1 MWDRWGPVS
10 VTGTLH
16 FALGEQRNHWEF
28 WAAEWSDLGFS
39 SVMLAATWRKDYI
52 PQRWKQEDQL
62 CRYYLHRARNSS
74 VLDQDG
80 RRGEQ
85 WMDSRCTLS
94 KWTDVTDYLD
104 AGVRE
109 WKKARMIPGFLD
121 LNTWWNG
128 EEYRRSRFGEGRA
141 CLPQRGPRE
150 RVHQSSPRAPRR
162 CKSMANCKMFY
173 WLRWFHSTSRWSR
186 HLFGMVNKG
195 GDVFLITTIL
205 PETLSPHLEGL
216 HRPR

>member
-128 EEYRRSRFGEGRA
+128 EEYRRSRFGEGGKKTESSVFNMLIVR
-141 CLPQRGPRE
+141 CLLDTLMEMPTGSWIFKAGVKAR
-150 RVHQSSPRAPRR
+150 SPGWRYKLGSHL
-162 CKSMANCKMFY
+162 CGDG
-173 WLRWFHSTSRWSR
+173 TWSCENGR
-186 HLFGMVNKG
+186 SL
-195 GDVFLITTIL
+195 
-205 PETLSPHLEGL
+205 
-216 HRPR
+216 